1 MKEVEGKFLCS
12 LFKMSVGVENE
23 GCIMIT
29 SSFTEMYNKWL
40 HELTNIETNLVCKA
54 KEIQQLQNSL
64 NNEAENVT
72 I

>member
-1 MKEVEGKFLCS
+1 
-12 LFKMSVGVENE
+12 MSVNVDNE
-23 GCIMIT
+23 GYIMVT

-64 NNEAENVT
+64 SSEAENVT